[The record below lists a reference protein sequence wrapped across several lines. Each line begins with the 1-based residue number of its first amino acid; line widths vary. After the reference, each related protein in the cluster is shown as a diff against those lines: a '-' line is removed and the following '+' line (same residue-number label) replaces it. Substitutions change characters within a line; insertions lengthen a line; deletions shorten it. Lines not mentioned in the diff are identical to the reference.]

1 MPIGTGPIFPEIL
14 NKNHETSQIV
24 HDHDRIIKDLIAD
37 VEILKEVSLLIL
49 IKISNSFSNHFR
61 SV

>member
-49 IKISNSFSNHFR
+49 IKISNSF
-61 SV
+61 